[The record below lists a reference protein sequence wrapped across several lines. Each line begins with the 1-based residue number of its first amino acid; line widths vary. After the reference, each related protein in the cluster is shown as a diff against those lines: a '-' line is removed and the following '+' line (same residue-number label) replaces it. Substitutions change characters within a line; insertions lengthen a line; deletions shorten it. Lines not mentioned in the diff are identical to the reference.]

1 MNIINIVNRMLYPN
15 KYSSDA
21 YINYIK
27 KLGGGSRK
35 KLLYF

>member
-27 KLGGGSRK
+27 KLGGSRE